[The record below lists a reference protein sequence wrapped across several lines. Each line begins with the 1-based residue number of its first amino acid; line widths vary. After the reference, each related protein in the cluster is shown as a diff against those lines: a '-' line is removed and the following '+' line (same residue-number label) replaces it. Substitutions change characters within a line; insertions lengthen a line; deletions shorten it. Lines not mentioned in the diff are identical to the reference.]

1 MCMCMC
7 SSLYGSLRNGSSFL
21 FRVRSICKPA
31 NGALVLLLADNPD
44 DVVGTVTANMRRL
57 HCNPYPGDRPERPMA
72 FRRDGLPEGPA
83 PLNLQKDLAVRA
95 AYIQINGAPP
105 CAPRQ
110 FPRTP
115 HPACD
120 TSSHHARRVAP
131 RTYPGTVTTLTLS
144 LSSPAAKSGATAC
157 PGLSEVE
164 CKSLLER
171 IASGSITAADKK
183 LINRGHSAMG
193 VTHSLP

>member
-57 HCNPYPGDRPERPMA
+57 NCGPYPGDRPEKPMA

-83 PLNLQKDLAVRA
+83 PLSLQKDLAVRA
-95 AYIQINGAPP
+95 AYNQIKGALPP
-105 CAPRQ
+105 TLAL
-110 FPRTP
+110 TL
-115 HPACD
+115 AL
-120 TSSHHARRVAP
+120 TL
-131 RTYPGTVTTLTLS
+131 TLTLTLS
-144 LSSPAAKSGATAC
+144 PNPNPNPNPNPDPDPDPDPIPSPTPNVWHPAPTLTLSPPSP
-157 PGLSEVE
+157 
-164 CKSLLER
+164 
-171 IASGSITAADKK
+171 
-183 LINRGHSAMG
+183 SA
-193 VTHSLP
+193 

>member
-1 MCMCMC
+1 MRMCMCMC

-44 DVVGTVTANMRRL
+44 DVVGTVSANMRRL
-57 HCNPYPGDRPERPMA
+57 GCDPYPGDRPEKPMA

-115 HPACD
+115 HPAF
-120 TSSHHARRVAP
+120 SPPYLPLSKIVLNALKNGPKFFVAP
-131 RTYPGTVTTLTLS
+131 R
-144 LSSPAAKSGATAC
+144 
-157 PGLSEVE
+157 
-164 CKSLLER
+164 R
-171 IASGSITAADKK
+171 F
-183 LINRGHSAMG
+183 
-193 VTHSLP
+193 